1 MTLFFHLVWM
11 LCALGAVVFAA
22 ASARDRRRAVGFG
35 GGLIAGFVMARPG
48 PPDPALVGSL
58 AVGAVAIFLFR
69 PRYAD
74 LAAMLGGSVA
84 GLFTAVLQ
92 AQGFPF
98 LSTPFVVVTLSGVS
112 AWLAR
117 SRPTF
122 APERLVDEGLLAI
135 GALGI
140 LALTL
145 PSILDGW
152 QTAVALAATSSR
164 QASVTLPLW
173 TVAFIVGCLSV
184 GGVYSAWSRR

>member
-22 ASARDRRRAVGFG
+22 ASAGDRRRAVGFG
-35 GGLIAGFVMARPG
+35 GGLIAGFVMARLG

-173 TVAFIVGCLSV
+173 TAAFIVGCLSV

>member
-117 SRPTF
+117 SRSTF
-122 APERLVDEGLLAI
+122 APECLPEGEFNFRWA
-135 GALGI
+135 GMSGPGRGPS
-140 LALTL
+140 L
-145 PSILDGW
+145 PSPPPARAFRTTGW
-152 QTAVALAATSSR
+152 SAFGWVTAWR
-164 QASVTLPLW
+164 
-173 TVAFIVGCLSV
+173 
-184 GGVYSAWSRR
+184 